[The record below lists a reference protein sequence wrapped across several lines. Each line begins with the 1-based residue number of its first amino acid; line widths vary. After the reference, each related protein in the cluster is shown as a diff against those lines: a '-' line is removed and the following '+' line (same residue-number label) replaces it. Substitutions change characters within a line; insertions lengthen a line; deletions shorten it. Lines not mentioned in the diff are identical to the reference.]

1 MNEAEM
7 IGIIVL
13 ASVTILGFLT
23 AIIKP
28 IIDLNKSITQLIAS
42 VDRLVEEQRTQ
53 DNRIETH
60 GKEIDGMK
68 LIIENQETRI
78 DHIEKMESK

>member
-7 IGIIVL
+7 IGVIVL

-68 LIIENQETRI
+68 LIIENHETRI
-78 DHIEKMESK
+78 DHIEKMENK

>member
-42 VDRLVEEQRTQ
+42 VDRLVEEQIIGLRLM
-53 DNRIETH
+53 
-60 GKEIDGMK
+60 GKK
-68 LIIENQETRI
+68 L
-78 DHIEKMESK
+78 ME